1 MRSRNRPTTFF
12 AQLTLAFALLHP
24 ASAAENASLSGTV
37 RNVAT
42 GKPLEGALVEL
53 PALGLNTL
61 TDSTGRYV
69 FDGLPTGAHGVVATY
84 LGLDL
89 SRAEIVMTAGKR
101 AVRDFD
107 LTSAI
112 YRLDEF
118 RVTGEREGDAA
129 AITLQRN
136 APNLKNVVA
145 VDSFGNLPN
154 MSAGELAIRLPGVTD
169 YIVSGIV
176 GRTIGTGPDNGYG
189 GQYAGFTTLSSDNAG
204 TAIMQ
209 GWEISYQQQYTFL
222 LGLLKGLSSQIN
234 YSFLDTHGDFGG
246 KTNLSSG
253 QVAGFVPRTG
263 NASLAWRY
271 QGFGARVLVNYTGD
285 YLQTYSSTATWRN
298 LYRFK
303 RTLVNLGL
311 SYQIRPAVSL
321 TCDIANLFNEPQ
333 ALYLGSKD
341 RMQSTIINGIT
352 ITGGLSGRFC
362 ATGIAVVANSS
373 TAETRNHLPCE

>member
-42 GKPLEGALVEL
+42 GKPLECALVEL

-69 FDGLPTGAHGVVATY
+69 FDGLPAGAHGVVATY

-101 AVRDFD
+101 GVRDFD

-129 AITLQRN
+129 AITLQPN

-145 VDSFGNLPN
+145 IDSFGNLPN

-176 GRTIGTGPDNGYG
+176 GRTIGTGRDNGYG
-189 GQYAGFTTLSSDNAG
+189 GQYAGFTTLSSANAG
-204 TAIMQ
+204 TAIVQ

-222 LGLLKGLSSQIN
+222 PGLLKGLSSQIN
-234 YSFLDTHGDFGG
+234 YSFLDTLATSAERPISAAAKWPVSFRGPATRAWRGATKASVHGCWSTIPVIISRPTRPPLRGE
-246 KTNLSSG
+246 TCIASSG
-253 QVAGFVPRTG
+253 P
-263 NASLAWRY
+263 L
-271 QGFGARVLVNYTGD
+271 
-285 YLQTYSSTATWRN
+285 
-298 LYRFK
+298 
-303 RTLVNLGL
+303 
-311 SYQIRPAVSL
+311 
-321 TCDIANLFNEPQ
+321 
-333 ALYLGSKD
+333 
-341 RMQSTIINGIT
+341 
-352 ITGGLSGRFC
+352 
-362 ATGIAVVANSS
+362 
-373 TAETRNHLPCE
+373 